1 MKRDRGSRTA
11 VFVCQGRAVA
21 DGRLAVG
28 RFADPVAKQLLRA
41 EERAAVERARSGV
54 SPADQ
59 RERLAVES
67 LAACAEVV
75 VPRTVAIDDA
85 IRAAAHHQVV
95 IVGAGLDSRPWR
107 LGALREAAV
116 FAVDHPASQ
125 ADARE
130 RSAGLVPISR
140 SLELVAVDL
149 ARDPLEAALRRAS
162 HDPSA
167 PTTWVWEGV
176 VPYLTA
182 PEVET
187 TLAALAGRSAPGS
200 VLAVHYQARS
210 LVGVVGRRV
219 AGLAARVARL
229 DNPLADEPWRSL
241 WTEAQLGELL
251 ARRGFGVRRDEDL
264 LTIAERVGSPTR
276 RRRSL
281 SAGRLAIASFD
292 GAGSDD

>member
-1 MKRDRGSRTA
+1 M
-11 VFVCQGRAVA
+11 
-21 DGRLAVG
+21 AVG
-28 RFADPVAKQLLRA
+28 RFADSVAKQLLRA

-54 SPADQ
+54 RPADQ

-85 IRAAAHHQVV
+85 IGAAAHHQVV

-130 RSAGLVPISR
+130 RSAGLVPISQ

-149 ARDPLEAALRRAS
+149 ARDPLEPALQRAS

-187 TLAALAGRSAPGS
+187 TLAALARRSASGS

-281 SAGRLAIASFD
+281 GAGRLAIASFD